1 MQQHFHFSGHTYVI
15 YIVKA
20 NGVQIE
26 QFHTWMYGDS
36 DDSRRVI
43 CPRSLLLGFVKTC
56 VIQKRTLV
64 NH

>member
-36 DDSRRVI
+36 DDSDMLTQIVI
-43 CPRSLLLGFVKTC
+43 YVVFVENILLKF
-56 VIQKRTLV
+56 IIY
-64 NH
+64 